1 MAASKFIEV
10 LDTTTQPTYSG
21 YNVSL
26 EDILAETQRRS
37 STGDIDGSNNPSSK
51 PRNNSN
57 SGASSTSSTSSS
69 PDSSTPTSPTSP
81 TMRNRLRRFTL
92 GNGGGAKHR

>member
-1 MAASKFIEV
+1 MASSKFIEV

-37 STGDIDGSNNPSSK
+37 STGDIPGSNKNSSSK
-51 PRNNSN
+51 PRNNSD
-57 SGASSTSSTSSS
+57 SGASSTSSA
-69 PDSSTPTSPTSP
+69 DSSTPSSPTSP

-92 GNGGGAKHR
+92 GGGGGAKNR

>member
-1 MAASKFIEV
+1 MASSKFIEV
-10 LDTTTQPTYSG
+10 LDTRTQPTYSG

-37 STGDIDGSNNPSSK
+37 STGDLPGSNKNSSSSK
-51 PRNNSN
+51 PRNNSE
-57 SGASSTSSTSSS
+57 SGASSTSSA
-69 PDSSTPTSPTSP
+69 DSSTPSSPTSP

-92 GNGGGAKHR
+92 GGGGAKNR

>member
-1 MAASKFIEV
+1 MASSKFIEV

-26 EDILAETQRRS
+26 EDILAETQRRC
-37 STGDIDGSNNPSSK
+37 STSDMPAASK
-51 PRNNSN
+51 PRKDSN
-57 SGASSTSSTSSS
+57 SGASTSSA
-69 PDSSTPTSPTSP
+69 DSSTPSSPTSP

-92 GNGGGAKHR
+92 AGVAKNR

>member
-1 MAASKFIEV
+1 MASSKFIEV

-37 STGDIDGSNNPSSK
+37 STGDIPGSNKNSSSK
-51 PRNNSN
+51 PRNNSD
-57 SGASSTSSTSSS
+57 S
-69 PDSSTPTSPTSP
+69 DSSTPSSPTSP

-92 GNGGGAKHR
+92 GGGGGAKNR

>member
-1 MAASKFIEV
+1 MASKFIEV

-37 STGDIDGSNNPSSK
+37 STSDYSSK
-51 PRNNSN
+51 PRKASN
-57 SGASSTSSTSSS
+57 SGASTSSS
-69 PDSSTPTSPTSP
+69 SSADSSTPSSPTSP

-92 GNGGGAKHR
+92 GGVAKNR